1 MAKAPSSFQQ
11 WDKPVR
17 LILIPMVSASL
28 LLSGCNSGPEEAA
41 IESNVAVNQTVAEP
55 EPAAPAETTA
65 TALPASFVG
74 WWGMVPNDCDP
85 ARDDA
90 KGLME
95 VTPSLLRFYE
105 SRGTVKAV
113 TIASPGKV
121 KADIG
126 FEGEGQTWQS
136 VMTLTLVDGGKALL
150 REEADL
156 PQPWRYERCPA

>member
-1 MAKAPSSFQQ
+1 M
-11 WDKPVR
+11 
-17 LILIPMVSASL
+17 
-28 LLSGCNSGPEEAA
+28 E
-41 IESNVAVNQTVAEP
+41 
-55 EPAAPAETTA
+55 
-65 TALPASFVG
+65 LPASFVG
-74 WWGMVPNDCDP
+74 RWGMVANDCDP

-95 VTPSLLRFYE
+95 ITPGLLRFYE

-113 TIASPGKV
+113 TIASPDKV

-136 VMTLTLVDGGKALL
+136 ALTLTIVDGGKALV